1 MSLFNKDIIQTPPDP
16 QTYFEKLCEE
26 EFGMNFTDHSIY
38 EYEGDNFGVN
48 DLNKKISNI
57 WGVIK
62 KTYPG
67 KTMQL
72 SKVGFGNMKVE
83 DISMFDLPEDYWD
96 DGSNYEF
103 IVI

>member
-1 MSLFNKDIIQTPPDP
+1 MSLFNKDIIQTLPDP

-38 EYEGDNFGVN
+38 EYEGN
-48 DLNKKISNI
+48 DLNIRLSKIWPKIRKS
-57 WGVIK
+57 
-62 KTYPG
+62 YSG
-67 KTMQL
+67 KPMKL

-83 DISMFDLPEDYWD
+83 YISMFDLPEDYWD